1 MSLELFNSLATFGT
15 FLVIAATA
23 IAALV
28 QLRHARSAN
37 QIEAINHL
45 MQKFESAD
53 YHSALNFVITALAK
67 KWQDPDF
74 RYQLANRVA
83 RNREN
88 QILISQINLVANSHE
103 DLGLLVKRRLIERDM
118 ALDLF
123 SPNALQAWKNVEA
136 VAAALR
142 RTDASAWE
150 NFEYFVVL
158 SQDWQ
163 AAHPDGTYPPGI
175 RRLALRDDLR
185 EVDAKYEDSL
195 VTTRA

>member
-1 MSLELFNSLATFGT
+1 
-15 FLVIAATA
+15 
-23 IAALV
+23 
-28 QLRHARSAN
+28 
-37 QIEAINHL
+37 
-45 MQKFESAD
+45 
-53 YHSALNFVITALAK
+53 
-67 KWQDPDF
+67 
-74 RYQLANRVA
+74 
-83 RNREN
+83 
-88 QILISQINLVANSHE
+88 
-103 DLGLLVKRRLIERDM
+103 M